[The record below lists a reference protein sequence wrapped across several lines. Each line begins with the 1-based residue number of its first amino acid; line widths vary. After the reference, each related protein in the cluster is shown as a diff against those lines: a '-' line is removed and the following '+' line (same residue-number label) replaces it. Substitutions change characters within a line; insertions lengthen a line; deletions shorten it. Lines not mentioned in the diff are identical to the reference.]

1 MKLFLSVIKF
11 KRYRHLHLQL
21 SVIARI
27 EELGTLLTV
36 LVPNTPPLL
45 CTYRDST
52 LMTMGSKSAT
62 ATPARVAS
70 ATKEN
75 FMVKKWLADLIPQRF
90 IASVYSWDNW
100 IQEDRERERENQ
112 EVQTSERRNGG
123 IKVQDGGVFLA
134 SYPLIVRSIV
144 PDTSPISIWPLKPQ
158 NGRV

>member
-27 EELGTLLTV
+27 EELGTLYTV

-100 IQEDRERERENQ
+100 IQEDRERERERIKRFKR
-112 EVQTSERRNGG
+112 VNGETG
-123 IKVQDGGVFLA
+123 ELRSKVGGFSWLH
-134 SYPLIVRSIV
+134 IH
-144 PDTSPISIWPLKPQ
+144 
-158 NGRV
+158 